1 MHSVSLHF
9 DDGVFYITDS
19 GDYARGSVRDN
30 GPSVCTLAYENTFAI
45 VIIWNCLN
53 VSLAFYWFGV
63 LISLLYYFGP
73 TPLH

>member
-45 VIIWNCLN
+45 VII
-53 VSLAFYWFGV
+53 
-63 LISLLYYFGP
+63 
-73 TPLH
+73 